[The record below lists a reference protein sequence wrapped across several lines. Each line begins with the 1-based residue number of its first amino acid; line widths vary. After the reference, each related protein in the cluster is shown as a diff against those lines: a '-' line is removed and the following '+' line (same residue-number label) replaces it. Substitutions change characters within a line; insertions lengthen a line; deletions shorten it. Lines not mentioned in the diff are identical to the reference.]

1 MSILPR
7 FSTETSTLLYSFLEQ
22 IFAEAQTRNELAC
35 MALKDKDHIK
45 KRKALLL
52 EKDFRDLL
60 DDGVFGKDVLK
71 VTNMKDVGNVTDGEF
86 ASDNV
91 WIRHLRSFERIHD
104 VAFES
109 GIDKMIDEWTRLN
122 NTPGTSER

>member
-1 MSILPR
+1 
-7 FSTETSTLLYSFLEQ
+7 LYG
-22 IFAEAQTRNELAC
+22 AERQGS
-35 MALKDKDHIK
+35 HQ
-45 KRKALLL
+45 KRKAFL

-109 GIDKMIDEWTRLN
+109 GIDKMIDEWTREQYTN
-122 NTPGTSER
+122 FGTLD